1 MAGTIAQEGLRP
13 PSLAIF
19 EASPRLAGRTCLSLS
34 FSGEGGSSSGVP
46 SGQES
51 SVLSRAVPSKWAL
64 GPTGPGKVSGG
75 HRSLGWG
82 CGRARESGRTRVIEL

>member
-1 MAGTIAQEGLRP
+1 MDGTIAQEGLRP

-51 SVLSRAVPSKWAL
+51 SVLSRAVPSKSLQGL
-64 GPTGPGKVSGG
+64 GKSPGATGLWFGAAVEPGSRVG
-75 HRSLGWG
+75 HG
-82 CGRARESGRTRVIEL
+82 

>member
-1 MAGTIAQEGLRP
+1 MDGTIAQEGLRP

-51 SVLSRAVPSKWAL
+51 HPSGPWVLQGLGKSPGATGLWFGAAVEPGSRV
-64 GPTGPGKVSGG
+64 
-75 HRSLGWG
+75 
-82 CGRARESGRTRVIEL
+82 GRG